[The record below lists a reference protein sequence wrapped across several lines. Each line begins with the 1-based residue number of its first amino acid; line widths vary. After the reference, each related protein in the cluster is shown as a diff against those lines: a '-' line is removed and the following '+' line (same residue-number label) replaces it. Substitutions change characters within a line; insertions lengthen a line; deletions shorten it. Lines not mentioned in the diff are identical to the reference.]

1 MRIGLFTDTYPPY
14 INGVA
19 NSTYILR
26 NELCEMGHEVYVV
39 TTYPGLGGHKWN
51 EDHTV
56 LMLAGPEL
64 KFLYGYVATSPI
76 HLSAQEEV
84 RKLNLDIIHAQTEF
98 GVGIFARICA
108 KVMKIPLVST
118 YHTTYEDYTHYINF
132 INSKTVDNIA
142 KMAVA
147 KLSRLYGDSS
157 MEVIAPSQKTKE
169 MLLGYHV
176 RREISVIPTG
186 LKLDQFSPDH
196 FNPDF
201 RQELYDRYGITENEK
216 LIIYVGR
223 LAEEK
228 ALDLVIRGFA
238 RAIEMKIPVKLLIV
252 GGGPDLEPLTK
263 MTKQMGIDHSVF
275 LAGPQPSGT
284 IADYYRSADAFIS
297 ASLSETQGMTFIE
310 ALASGL
316 PLFARRDEVLQDL
329 LIDQETGWYFTD
341 EEDLC
346 EKLAGFVQIS
356 PERMETM
363 KERCLAIVKPYS
375 SVTFGKRVEEVY
387 LRTIEDY
394 RHQYRIDSIRIKDT
408 LVQLYLISNQDEE
421 IRLYVSMDDFYEM
434 GMQKDGTLT
443 SRQIEELRI
452 REEAALAYQ
461 KCIRRLAVKD
471 RTCKE
476 IYDFLTKETGC
487 AINVI
492 NSIVDRLEEQGF
504 LDDERL
510 CIHQIEFM
518 KKAGYGHDKIVR
530 NLKKRGIPYEM
541 IESSLSTRMDD
552 ERENAQK
559 YACRIQQTHRHDSV
573 RKTRDYIRSAM
584 IRQGFSSDLASDVVE
599 HMDFSENQLRE
610 DDNLRHCIQKATRRL
625 AHQYS
630 GKELKDRVFRSCVS
644 QGFRYEDIN
653 AAMNET
659 EWYDEENQR
668 F

>member
-26 NELCEMGHEVYVV
+26 NELVEMGHEVYVV
-39 TTYPGLGGHKWN
+39 TTYPGIGGHKWN

-76 HLSAQEEV
+76 HLSAQEEI

-108 KVMKIPLVST
+108 KMMKIPLVST

-142 KMAVA
+142 KLAVA

-157 MEVIAPSQKTKE
+157 MEVIAPSHKTKE

-186 LKLDQFSPDH
+186 LRLDQFSPEH

-201 RQELYDRYGITENEK
+201 KKELYERYGIRENEK
-216 LIIYVGR
+216 LIVYVGR

-228 ALDLVIRGFA
+228 ALDLVIRGFKK
-238 RAIEMKIPVKLLIV
+238 AIEKGLPVKLLIV
-252 GGGPDLEPLTK
+252 GGGPDFEPLTK
-263 MTKQMGIDHSVF
+263 MTKDLGLEHSIF
-275 LAGPQPSGT
+275 LSGPQPAET
-284 IADYYRSADAFIS
+284 IADYYRSGDAFIS

-316 PLFARRDEVLQDL
+316 PLFARKDEVLQDL
-329 LIDQETGWYFTD
+329 LIDEETGWYFTD

-346 EKLAGFVQIS
+346 ERLEAFVHLS
-356 PERMETM
+356 FERLQTI
-363 KERCLAIVKPYS
+363 KKKCLEVVAPYS
-375 SVTFGKRVEEVY
+375 SATFGAKVEEVY
-387 LRTIEDY
+387 RRTIEDY

-408 LVQLYLISNQDEE
+408 LVQLYLISNQDEDV
-421 IRLYVSMDDFYEM
+421 RLSVSMDDFYEM

-452 REEAALAYQ
+452 KEEAALAYQ
-461 KCIRRLAVKD
+461 KCIRRLAIKD

-476 IYDFLTKETGC
+476 IYDVLTRETGC
-487 AINVI
+487 TIDVI
-492 NSIVDRLEEQGF
+492 NAIVEKLEEQGY

-510 CIHQIEFM
+510 CVHQIEFM
-518 KKAGYGHDKIVR
+518 KKTGIGHDKIVR
-530 NLKKRGIPYEM
+530 NLKKRGLPYEM
-541 IESSLSTRMDD
+541 IEEHLSSRMDD
-552 ERENAQK
+552 ERENAER
-559 YACRIQQTHRHDSV
+559 YARKLQLTHRHDSL
-573 RKTRDYIRSAM
+573 RKTKEYIRSHM
-584 IRQGFSSDLASDVVE
+584 VSQGFSADLARDVVE
-599 HMDFSENQLRE
+599 HMDFSENLLRE
-610 DDNLRHCIQKATRRL
+610 DDNLRQYVQKAIRRL
-625 AHQYS
+625 EHKYS
-630 GKELKDRVFRSCVS
+630 GRQLKDMVFRACVS
-644 QGFRYEDIN
+644 QGFRYDDIN
-653 AAMNET
+653 AALNEL
-659 EWYDEENQR
+659 EWNDEENQR
-668 F
+668 I

>member
-26 NELCEMGHEVYVV
+26 NELVEMGHEVIVV

-108 KVMKIPLVST
+108 KLMKIPLVST

-132 INSKTVDNIA
+132 INSKTVDSIA
-142 KMAVA
+142 KLAVA

-157 MEVIAPSQKTKE
+157 MEVIAPSRKTKE

-186 LKLDQFSPDH
+186 LKLDQFSPSH
-196 FNPDF
+196 FNPQF
-201 RQELYDRYGITENEK
+201 KAELYEKYGITENEK

-228 ALDLVIRGFA
+228 ALDLVIRGFSK
-238 RAIEMKIPVKLLIV
+238 AIEMQIPVRLLIV

-263 MTKQMGIDHSVF
+263 MVKQMGMDHSIF
-275 LAGPQPSGT
+275 LAGPQPSET

-329 LIDQETGWYFTD
+329 LVDEETGWYFSNED
-341 EEDLC
+341 DLC
-346 EKLAGFVQIS
+346 ERLDAFTKMSDQK
-356 PERMETM
+356 MTTM
-363 KERCLAIVKPYS
+363 KEKCLSIVQPYS
-375 SVTFGKRVEEVY
+375 SKTFGKRVEEVY
-387 LRTIEDY
+387 LRTIDDY
-394 RHQYRIDSIRIKDT
+394 SHQYRIDSIRIKDT

-461 KCIRRLAVKD
+461 KCIRSLAVKD

-476 IYDFLTKETGC
+476 IYDLLTKETGC
-487 AINVI
+487 AINSI
-492 NSIVDRLEEQGF
+492 NAIVEKLEEQGF
-504 LDDERL
+504 LNDERL

-541 IESSLSTRMDD
+541 IESNLSIRMDD
-552 ERENAQK
+552 ERENAEK
-559 YACRIQQTHRHDSV
+559 YARKLQLTHRHDSL
-573 RKTRDYIRSAM
+573 RKTKDYIRSHM
-584 IRQGFSSDLASDVVE
+584 VSQGFSSDLAKDVVE
-599 HMDFSENQLRE
+599 HMDFSENLLKE

-625 AHQYS
+625 EHQYS
-630 GKELKDRVFRSCVS
+630 GKQLRDRVFRACVS
-644 QGFRYEDIN
+644 QGYRYEDIN
-653 AAMNET
+653 AALNET
-659 EWYDEENQR
+659 EWTDEEN
-668 F
+668 